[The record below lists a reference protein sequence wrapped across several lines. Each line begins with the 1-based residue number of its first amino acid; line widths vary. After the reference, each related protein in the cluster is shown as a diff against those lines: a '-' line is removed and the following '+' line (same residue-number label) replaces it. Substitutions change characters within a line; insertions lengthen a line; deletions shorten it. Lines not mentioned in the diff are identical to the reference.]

1 MAGID
6 KIYGT
11 QFQYNEFKKWL
22 KENQKPIKCRTG
34 STTKKFLFFIIE
46 KDIYEYILPTN
57 CLYGRNGYNKEDRPI
72 SNFPEAIDKW
82 LLKKCPIKWVTDRIK
97 EQYNIK

>member
-11 QFQYNEFKKWL
+11 QKEYNEFKKWL
-22 KENQKPIKCRTG
+22 KENQKPIKCRIG
-34 STTKKFLFFIIE
+34 FNYSKIK
-46 KDIYEYILPTN
+46 YEYSKCLPTEY
-57 CLYGRNGYNKEDRPI
+57 LYGRNGFNKEDRPI

-82 LLKKCPIKWVTDRIK
+82 LLKHCPIEWVIKRIK
-97 EQYNIK
+97 EQYGIDRD